1 MWARSTQDSITIVI
15 RGASVIG
22 FSVCPFRIFYLDFQM
37 SISQLFK
44 ELQRLKF
51 RNLNLSSP
59 NILLEPILEL
69 WWPSWIFVIQEWAP
83 KAGPCHLLDYIFLF
97 YYSSEQFIQLSSQ
110 LVPPLPQQTRW
121 LVVRG
126 SSVFISSVYVYDCW
140 PGFCSFRVVF
150 CCSTHQL
157 VIVKFI
163 IYQNLIVLFLSVCV
177 SLKK

>member
-1 MWARSTQDSITIVI
+1 MCYNFLTCNRISHAPTYPQIFFYSKMKIDVEPVSCVVSTWGWDIYLYDVVLLPTSSSSVLEVRGFLVYMWARSTQDSITIVI

-69 WWPSWIFVIQEWAP
+69 WWPSWIFVI
-83 KAGPCHLLDYIFLF
+83 
-97 YYSSEQFIQLSSQ
+97 
-110 LVPPLPQQTRW
+110 
-121 LVVRG
+121 
-126 SSVFISSVYVYDCW
+126 
-140 PGFCSFRVVF
+140 
-150 CCSTHQL
+150 
-157 VIVKFI
+157 
-163 IYQNLIVLFLSVCV
+163 
-177 SLKK
+177 